1 MWVGPS
7 LGQGASEEPEEKL
20 GWRFGAQ
27 CTEVVK
33 KVSTEGTE
41 AL

>member
-1 MWVGPS
+1 M
-7 LGQGASEEPEEKL
+7 GQGASEEPEVKL

-27 CTEVVK
+27 CSEVVK

-41 AL
+41 DL